1 MSEDSSNKPHP
12 GTPKKRD
19 EFRKEGKFPK
29 ARDTTA
35 IATMLAV
42 LVVVAVGRDSLGVL
56 MDMTFK
62 RCHGDLDAITRG
74 DGAIVANFIPQALF
88 SVAAPPA
95 IAAALAGAAT
105 GAWQSGFRF
114 YPEMLKPRFD
124 KLNPIPKIKE
134 LLNPKNAAFELTL
147 AILRVGVVGYVC
159 YGQLVDDI
167 PTLLGLTGSPIVH
180 SVSITAYM
188 LLRMTLKSLIVLII
202 MAIIDYAYNHYKLEK
217 EMRMSDQDIKDEMR
231 QFDQDP
237 QLKGK
242 LKEKQRLAS
251 QKRVLAA
258 VAEADAVVTN
268 PTHIAVAIRYG
279 PTDAAPIVV
288 AKGHDHLAL
297 RIRKEARKLGVVIL
311 ENRPL
316 ARALDAE
323 VEMGQP
329 IPGQHYVAVAKVL
342 AFVYSVKGRGQDRQ
356 RPAAAAS

>member
-1 MSEDSSNKPHP
+1 M
-12 GTPKKRD
+12 
-19 EFRKEGKFPK
+19 
-29 ARDTTA
+29 
-35 IATMLAV
+35 
-42 LVVVAVGRDSLGVL
+42 
-56 MDMTFK
+56 
-62 RCHGDLDAITRG
+62 
-74 DGAIVANFIPQALF
+74 
-88 SVAAPPA
+88 
-95 IAAALAGAAT
+95 AGAAA
-105 GAWQSGFRF
+105 GGWESGIRF

-159 YGQLVDDI
+159 YDQLLDDI
-167 PTLLGLTGSPIVH
+167 PTLLRLTGAPIVH

-188 LLRMTLKSLIVLII
+188 LMRMSLKSLIVLIM

-217 EMRMSDQDIKDEMR
+217 EMRMSDQDIKEEMR

-237 QLKGK
+237 QMKAK
-242 LKEKQRLAS
+242 LKEKQRQAS

-258 VAEADAVVTN
+258 VVDADAIVTN
-268 PTHIAVAIRYG
+268 PTHIAVAIRYA

-297 RIRKEARKLGVVIL
+297 RIRKEARKHGIVIL

-316 ARALDAE
+316 ARALDGE
-323 VEMGQP
+323 VEMGHP

-342 AFVYSVKGRGQDRQ
+342 AFVYSLKGRGRDGQ